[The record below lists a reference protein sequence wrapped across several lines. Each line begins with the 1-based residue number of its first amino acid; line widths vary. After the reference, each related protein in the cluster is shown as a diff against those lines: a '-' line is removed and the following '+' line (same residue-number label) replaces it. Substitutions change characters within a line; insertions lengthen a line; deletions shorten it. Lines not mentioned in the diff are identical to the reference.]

1 MLRPPPSIPEI
12 SMLGIPSRLFVSLLL
27 STPALLFPGPGTAIA
42 DEICGSPMPGVEQEL
57 EGWEGEFLY
66 RVALLRAAP
75 GRLLDLIELLK
86 EERDLLA
93 DVDEPSPF
101 WMRHTQGDQW
111 DLMILYPMGSFH
123 EYYEPERTER
133 RMEYGV
139 WKGLSYEQLQLEAD
153 LLTSFREEVF
163 VRGPEPSVLE
173 DAFGRNGFYHAEMFV
188 ALPGKRARLLEE
200 RRMENR
206 YLRRLGRPENLIF
219 VREAGGPWDSFTLG
233 FYRDLKHY
241 AESADLKAEDED
253 LAARAAGFEGAERIG
268 NYLRSLILY
277 HHDTLAVAIR

>member
-1 MLRPPPSIPEI
+1 M
-12 SMLGIPSRLFVSLLL
+12 LFVGLLL
-27 STPALLFPGPGTAIA
+27 SAAAFPFLRTDHAFA
-42 DEICGSPMPGVEQEL
+42 EEIWGIPKAGLHQEV

-66 RVALLRAAP
+66 RVALIRAAP
-75 GRLLDLIELLK
+75 GRVLDLIELLK

-93 DVDEPSPF
+93 DIDESAPF

-123 EYYEPERTER
+123 EYYEPERTKR

-139 WKGLSYEQLQLEAD
+139 WKGLSYEQLQIEAD

-163 VRGPEPSVLE
+163 VRGPEPSVLDE
-173 DAFGRNGFYHAEMFV
+173 AFNRNAFYHAEMFV

-241 AESADLKAEDED
+241 AESADLRAEDEE
-253 LAARAAGFEGAERIG
+253 LAARAAGFEGADRIG